1 MTSHSS
7 RTPTPQAAPA
17 ADSHTPP
24 HVEKDRMRADHQQEE
39 ARRKAMASAQHKES
53 PRTMSAPKY
62 HGGHRGG

>member
-7 RTPTPQAAPA
+7 RTPHPQAAPG
-17 ADSHTPP
+17 ADAPP
-24 HVEKDRMRADHQQEE
+24 HADKDRMRVEHQQEE